1 MIAKLQ
7 KSKFLNRVEGKRKI
21 STESQKK
28 KFSKLKATQNKKF
41 KLKATHK
48 KKFKP
53 VPKQKKKFPL
63 QKTKWETRKSNLII
77 LIRESRSVLRYGYI
91 VSPATKLAPRV

>member
-7 KSKFLNRVEGKRKI
+7 KSEFLNRVEGKKI

-28 KFSKLKATQNKKF
+28 IFQAESHTKKNSNQFQNN
-41 KLKATHK
+41 K
-48 KKFKP
+48 KKFS
-53 VPKQKKKFPL
+53 L

-77 LIRESRSVLRYGYI
+77 LIRESRSVLR
-91 VSPATKLAPRV
+91 